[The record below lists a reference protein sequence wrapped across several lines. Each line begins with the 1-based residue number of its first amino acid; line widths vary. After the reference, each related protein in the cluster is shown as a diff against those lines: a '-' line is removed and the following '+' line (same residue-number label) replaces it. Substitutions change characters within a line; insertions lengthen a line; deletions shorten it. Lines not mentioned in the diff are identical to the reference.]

1 MFKIVQ
7 LKFQNL
13 QLSFQNFTTPIAKF
27 TTECSNFCLG
37 GAAPPHTPPSSRPW
51 ANPLFSVQYK
61 FRHHSLTLTDQ
72 IRLESFNFSISA
84 TLVEFVLV

>member
-1 MFKIVQ
+1 MTNCFSLKKDLQIVINKCPK
-7 LKFQNL
+7 LFENSAIL
-13 QLSFQNFTTPIAKF
+13 ENSSCYDNI
-27 TTECSNFCLG
+27 
-37 GAAPPHTPPSSRPW
+37 PPMEM

-72 IRLESFNFSISA
+72 IRLELFNFSISA